1 MTVLRTNSKTKL
13 SWEVYRSPIYYA
25 FCFKMRQCNPR
36 LNGCVSKN
44 AADTTSNASE
54 GQSHIII
61 NWFLFRYTQGS

>member
-54 GQSHIII
+54 GQ
-61 NWFLFRYTQGS
+61 GSYDKVGQSKEVT